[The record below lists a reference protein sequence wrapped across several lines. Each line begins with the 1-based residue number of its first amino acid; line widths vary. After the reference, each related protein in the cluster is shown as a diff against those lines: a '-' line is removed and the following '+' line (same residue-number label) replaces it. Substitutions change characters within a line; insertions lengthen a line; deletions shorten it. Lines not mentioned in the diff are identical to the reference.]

1 MKVHGCLD
9 RVVTGVSLGMELCL
23 FQRCVDEDCTLAFL
37 LYVDDS

>member
-23 FQRCVDEDCTLAFL
+23 FQFVDEDCTLAFL